1 MIKWREG
8 VFEAEA
14 AMFDVFIIIWRDGG
28 LIEFIIVWRDDG
40 LLEFIIIRRDGLIE
54 FIIIWRELFIA
65 EDVGD
70 IEQLG

>member
-1 MIKWREG
+1 MNQSGSILIEDGGVIKWREG

-28 LIEFIIVWRDDG
+28 LIEFII
-40 LLEFIIIRRDGLIE
+40 
-54 FIIIWRELFIA
+54 IWRELFIA